1 MQGADCRCH
10 PAAHAV
16 PHHVRLA
23 RDVAGFGGGQNLG
36 GPDLQRIVGAC
47 IAVAVTG
54 HVQGDHSVGNSQ
66 KWRDMIP
73 PTRVRGAAVYQD
85 NTGRAGLAPATQMY
99 RRTLDL
105 DVAMVGRLLDGGGEP
120 RGCCCSG
127 PTRCHCLLLRHG
139 ETSRL
144 TISTAFRQALAS
156 AKEGVDHWQMS
167 DETIDDDWLRRERN
181 ESPTQ
186 RLDRNWAS
194 LLQELRVVQT
204 GVQLLT
210 GFLLTVPFQDRFY
223 EQDGLFQNVYLVTV
237 TASVGATVLLLA
249 PVAMHRLLFRRHRLE
264 ELVNSAQRFALGGIV
279 LLGVA
284 LTGVMTLVFEL
295 VVSKSVGWVAGLVA
309 LLTFAFFWFAYPW
322 RYRRRDS

>member
-1 MQGADCRCH
+1 
-10 PAAHAV
+10 
-16 PHHVRLA
+16 
-23 RDVAGFGGGQNLG
+23 
-36 GPDLQRIVGAC
+36 
-47 IAVAVTG
+47 
-54 HVQGDHSVGNSQ
+54 
-66 KWRDMIP
+66 
-73 PTRVRGAAVYQD
+73 
-85 NTGRAGLAPATQMY
+85 
-99 RRTLDL
+99 
-105 DVAMVGRLLDGGGEP
+105 
-120 RGCCCSG
+120 
-127 PTRCHCLLLRHG
+127 
-139 ETSRL
+139 
-144 TISTAFRQALAS
+144 
-156 AKEGVDHWQMS
+156 MS
-167 DETIDDDWLRRERN
+167 DETVDDDWLRRERN
-181 ESPTQ
+181 ETPTQ

-322 RYRRRDS
+322 RYRRRDT

>member
-1 MQGADCRCH
+1 
-10 PAAHAV
+10 
-16 PHHVRLA
+16 
-23 RDVAGFGGGQNLG
+23 
-36 GPDLQRIVGAC
+36 
-47 IAVAVTG
+47 
-54 HVQGDHSVGNSQ
+54 
-66 KWRDMIP
+66 
-73 PTRVRGAAVYQD
+73 
-85 NTGRAGLAPATQMY
+85 MY

-105 DVAMVGRLLDGGGEP
+105 DVAVFGCLLDGGGEP
-120 RGCCCSG
+120 RGCCCPG
-127 PTRCHCLLLRHG
+127 LIRCHRLLLRHG

-156 AKEGVDHWQMS
+156 ANEGVDHWLMS

-181 ESPTQ
+181 ETPTQ

-264 ELVNSAQRFALGGIV
+264 ELVNSAQRFALGGLV

-322 RYRRRDS
+322 RYRRRDT